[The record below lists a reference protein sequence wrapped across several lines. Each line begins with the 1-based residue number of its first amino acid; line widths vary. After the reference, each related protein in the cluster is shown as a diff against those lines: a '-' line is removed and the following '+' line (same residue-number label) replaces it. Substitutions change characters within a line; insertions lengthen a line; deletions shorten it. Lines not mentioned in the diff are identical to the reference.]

1 MAEELDVFLNNMTS
15 KLRDLDKVKQN
26 CAGNN
31 LIRQSQK
38 LTARSNSTQHLLY
51 HAMAPLGDPSQH
63 CDMSAYEFDNA
74 GRHEAAKLRSDVC
87 QLQVRL
93 EEIENERNYTAA
105 KANELEEVIRAF
117 KQDHVHEELVK
128 KSLQLAEVS
137 MALDSLRSEIKNL
150 QDEKIQL
157 LRSRARDRKTME
169 ELSEVLKSLQFN
181 NHDEDED
188 DEEDV
193 VLTPEKALDLAL
205 RNLKGNI
212 EFLEDEHQKLSV
224 QCSNQQKTISQLEK
238 ENEMKDV
245 KIGMLEELFR
255 ALNDHRQN
263 DEVAEAA
270 KPSPVEEPQPPRPR
284 VSRGNRP
291 EMQKC
296 RSWAGLVDVGKRATT
311 PTRPEGL
318 KNRRSAS
325 SRALNEEKSPRKSSS
340 SSRRKGTIFI
350 VGDQVGEYAGPMI
363 DGKPHG
369 VGTVRFGN
377 GDTYLGEVKRGKL
390 NGKGSM
396 YTKSGTSRGLFKD
409 NVFIG

>member
-1 MAEELDVFLNNMTS
+1 
-15 KLRDLDKVKQN
+15 
-26 CAGNN
+26 
-31 LIRQSQK
+31 
-38 LTARSNSTQHLLY
+38 
-51 HAMAPLGDPSQH
+51 MAPLGDPSQH
-63 CDMSAYEFDNA
+63 SEMSAYEFDNA
-74 GRHEAAKLRSDVC
+74 GRDEAAKLRNDVC

-93 EEIENERNYTAA
+93 EQVEDERNYTAA
-105 KANELEEVIRAF
+105 KANELEEIIRAF

-137 MALDSLRSEIKNL
+137 MAVDSLRSEIKTL
-150 QDEKIQL
+150 QDEKVQL

-169 ELSEVLKSLQFN
+169 ELSEVLKSLQFSTN
-181 NHDEDED
+181 DEDE
-188 DEEDV
+188 EEDA

-212 EFLEDEHQKLSV
+212 EFLEDEHQKLSI

-255 ALNDHRQN
+255 ALNDNRQH
-263 DEVAEAA
+263 DEVVVESKLSRAEA
-270 KPSPVEEPQPPRPR
+270 PLSPRPR
-284 VSRGNRP
+284 ASRGNRP

-296 RSWAGLVDVGKRATT
+296 RSWAGLVEGGKKVAAAT
-311 PTRPEGL
+311 RQEGL
-318 KNRRSAS
+318 KNRRSSS
-325 SRALNEEKSPRKSSS
+325 SRALNEERSPRQSQS
-340 SSRRKGTIFI
+340 SSRRKVTMFI
-350 VGDQVGEYAGPMI
+350 VGDQVGEYAGPMV

-369 VGTVRFGN
+369 VGTIRFGN

-390 NGKGSM
+390 SGKGSM